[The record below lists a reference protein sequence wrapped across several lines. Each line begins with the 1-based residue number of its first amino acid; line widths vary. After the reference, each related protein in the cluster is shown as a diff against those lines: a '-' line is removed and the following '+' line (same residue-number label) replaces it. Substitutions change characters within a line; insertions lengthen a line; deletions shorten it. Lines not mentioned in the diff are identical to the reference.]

1 MSQDL
6 LNPIAAPENAT
17 VGDENL
23 TVRDVTALQVNEQV
37 PAQVTGPP
45 AKTVDTVRVS
55 ETHIKL
61 DEVITDP
68 SSPLAVQIPDAGR
81 GSLGLPIHRLAEAP
95 KPEDVF
101 AAEAATAD
109 EPEDDSEDDAADE

>member
-1 MSQDL
+1 MTDL

-17 VGDENL
+17 IGDENL
-23 TVRDVTALQVNEQV
+23 EVRDPTAYTVNEAV

-45 AKTVDTVRVS
+45 VVAVDTVRVS

-61 DEVITDP
+61 DEIITDP

-101 AAEAATAD
+101 AAEAS
-109 EPEDDSEDDAADE
+109 EPDEDDDFDEDD